1 MSFGFFGNKTS
12 RPEPSSI
19 WSNLLSLGDL
29 EQLMQ
34 DSFDI
39 PQLIFKHSTRCGV
52 SRMVLR
58 QFESEW
64 GSEQKGNLYL
74 LDLIEYRDISN
85 RIEELTG
92 IIHQSP
98 QVIVILK
105 GEAIDDA
112 SHHSISAPRLEK
124 NMKV

>member
-1 MSFGFFGNKTS
+1 MSFGLFGNKTS

-52 SRMVLR
+52 SRVVLR

-74 LDLIEYRDISN
+74 LDLIKYRDISN
-85 RIEELTG
+85 QIEVLTG

-98 QVIVILK
+98 QVIVIFK

-112 SHHSISAPRLEK
+112 SHHSISAPRFEK